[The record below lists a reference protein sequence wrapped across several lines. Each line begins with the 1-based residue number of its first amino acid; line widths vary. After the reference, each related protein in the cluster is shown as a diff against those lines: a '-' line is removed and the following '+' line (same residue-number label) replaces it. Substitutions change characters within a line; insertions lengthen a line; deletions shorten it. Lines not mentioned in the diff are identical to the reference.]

1 MTTHVNTS
9 ELLQSYIVRTYA
21 RDNWPASRTV
31 VEAHDG
37 SEAMAHVTAA
47 RGRAA
52 YATAVREELAV
63 PDFDPSSQCQSC
75 RRHVGVK
82 ETGLA
87 DVRGGRIWCKRCA
100 LGL

>member
-52 YATAVREELAV
+52 YATANLVQALRFGLVKWGYRSESVRY
-63 PDFDPSSQCQSC
+63 
-75 RRHVGVK
+75 
-82 ETGLA
+82 
-87 DVRGGRIWCKRCA
+87 
-100 LGL
+100 